1 MSPAR
6 PDHWDRVTG
15 VTVALLPLA
24 GLFRIVT
31 VIRHA
36 LFRMGVLQS
45 HRMPVPVIVVGN
57 VTAGGTGKTPF
68 VLWLVQQLQARGHR
82 PGIVTRG
89 YGARDTG
96 PAAVMPDTDPA
107 QAGDE
112 PVLLARRS
120 ACPVW
125 RGTDRGRAARALLTA
140 QPRCDVIVS
149 DDGLQHYRLARDI
162 EIALVDGMRG
172 LGNGF
177 PIPAGPMR
185 EPARRLDRCDFVVVK
200 APRRVPIA
208 WHGESTDM
216 TLRPGELVNLRDPTQ
231 RTTPAQF
238 AGTRVHAI
246 AGIGQPDAFF
256 EALRALGLEIVEHPF
271 PDHHAFAATDFDF
284 DGSATIVMTEK
295 DAVKCRAF
303 ASERWWMLPVEAELP
318 AGFAQRIFAKLPHG
332 PRPETA

>member
-1 MSPAR
+1 MIR

-15 VTVALLPLA
+15 LTVALLPLA

-31 VIRHA
+31 VMRRA

-68 VLWLVQQLQARGHR
+68 VLWLVQQLRARGHR

-89 YGARDTG
+89 YGARDAG
-96 PAAVMPDTDPA
+96 PTAVTPDTDPA

-185 EPARRLDRCDFVVVK
+185 EPAQRLGQCDFVVVK

-208 WHGESTDM
+208 WHGESIDM
-216 TLRPGELVNLRDPTQ
+216 TLRTGELVNLRDPTL
-231 RTTPAQF
+231 RTTPAEL
-238 AGTRVHAI
+238 AGTRVHAV

-256 EALRALGLEIVEHPF
+256 EALRKLGLDIIEHPF
-271 PDHHAFAATDFDF
+271 PDHHAFTAADLAFA
-284 DGSATIVMTEK
+284 GSAAIAMTEK

-303 ASERWWMLPVEAELP
+303 ASERWWVLPVEAELP